1 MARCTVERRMRA
13 LGLTGAGP
21 GRTVR
26 TTGPA
31 KGNPVPARPA
41 RAATPA
47 AARPNRRWVVDFVR
61 HEAP

>member
-1 MARCTVERRMRA
+1 MRA

-31 KGNPVPARPA
+31 KGNPVPGDLLRRGLPPPPGAD
-41 RAATPA
+41 
-47 AARPNRRWVVDFVR
+47 RRWVVDFVR

>member
-1 MARCTVERRMRA
+1 MARCTAVRRMRA

-26 TTGPA
+26 TTRPT

-47 AARPNRRWVVDFVR
+47 AAT
-61 HEAP
+61 ATA